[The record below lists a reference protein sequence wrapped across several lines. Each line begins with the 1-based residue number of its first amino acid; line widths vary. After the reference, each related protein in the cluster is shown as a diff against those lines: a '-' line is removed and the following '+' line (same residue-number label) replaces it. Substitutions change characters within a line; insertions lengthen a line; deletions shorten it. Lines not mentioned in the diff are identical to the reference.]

1 MDEKALKSIPLFASL
16 SKSERRQVASFTDE
30 IELTEGE
37 VLVNEGDFAY
47 EFFIIEEGS
56 AEVLRDGKH
65 VADLGPGDFLGEI
78 GAIEKTQRNASV
90 VAASPMR
97 VVVMT
102 ARDLRHVEHEM
113 PGVARQIRDAISA
126 RSEVLVS

>member
-16 SKSERRQVASFTDE
+16 SKSERRQVASSTDE
-30 IELTEGE
+30 VELTEGE

-47 EFFIIEEGS
+47 EFFIIEEGT

-65 VADLGPGDFLGEI
+65 VAELGPGDFLGEI

-90 VAASPMR
+90 VAASPMT

-102 ARDLRHVEHEM
+102 ARDLRHIEHEM
-113 PGVARQIRDAISA
+113 PAVAQQIRDAISA
-126 RSEVLVS
+126 RSEVLVR

>member
-1 MDEKALKSIPLFASL
+1 LDEKALKSIPLFASL
-16 SKSERRQVASFTDE
+16 SKSERREVASRTDE
-30 IELTEGE
+30 VELTEGE
-37 VLVNEGDFAY
+37 ALVKEGEFAY
-47 EFFIIEEGS
+47 EFFVIEEGS
-56 AEVLRDGKH
+56 AEVLRDGQH

-78 GAIEKTQRNASV
+78 GAIEKTRRNASV

-102 ARDLRHVEHEM
+102 ARDLRHIDHEM